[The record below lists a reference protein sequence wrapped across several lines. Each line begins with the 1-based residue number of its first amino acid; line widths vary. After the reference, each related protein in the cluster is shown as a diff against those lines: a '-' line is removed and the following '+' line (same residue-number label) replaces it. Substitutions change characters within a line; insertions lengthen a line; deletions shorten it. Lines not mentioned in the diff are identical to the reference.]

1 MEAQMPRSVNVVEQ
15 TIRRDAFIDVA
26 QRLIQTKAYEQ
37 MSVQDILDGVGSSRG
52 AFYHYFDSKQQL
64 LEAVVTRMVDAALA
78 SLEPAIRNPSLSALT
93 KLQQVFAGIAGWK
106 AERRELVLGIAEIWL
121 SDDNALV
128 REKLR
133 QRLMQDFAPVLAGI
147 IRQGGSESVFI
158 TGSPDET
165 AHVLTSLMYGA
176 NLVATELFIARRSRR
191 VTLAEVERLLGAY
204 AEAYERIL
212 GAQKGSLRIDGE
224 LIRLW
229 YQ

>member
-1 MEAQMPRSVNVVEQ
+1 MSRSVNVAEQ
-15 TIRRDAFIDVA
+15 AIRRDAFIDVA

-64 LEAVVTRMVDAALA
+64 LEAVVTRIGDAALA
-78 SLEPAIRNPSLSALT
+78 SLDPTVRDPSLPALT
-93 KLQQVFAGIAGWK
+93 KLQQVFSGIAGWK

-133 QRLMQDFAPVLAGI
+133 QRLAQDLAPLLSSI
-147 IRQGGSESVFI
+147 IAQGKREGVFVI
-158 TGSPDET
+158 SSPDD
-165 AHVLTSLMYGA
+165 AAQVLVSLMYAA
-176 NLVATELFIARRSRR
+176 NLLATELFIARLAKR
-191 VTLAEVERLLGAY
+191 VTLEEIERRLGAY
-204 AEAYERIL
+204 AGAYERVL
-212 GAQKGSLRIDGE
+212 GAPEGSLRIDGE

>member
-1 MEAQMPRSVNVVEQ
+1 MSRSVNVAEQ

-64 LEAVVTRMVDAALA
+64 LEAVVTRMGDAAMA
-78 SLEPAIRNPSLSALT
+78 SLAPSVHDPSISALT
-93 KLQQVFAGIAGWK
+93 KLQQVFSGIAGWK
-106 AERRELVLGIAEIWL
+106 AERRDLVLGIAEIWL

-133 QRLMQDFAPVLAGI
+133 QRLTQDLAPMLESIIAQGKREGVFAVD
-147 IRQGGSESVFI
+147 
-158 TGSPDET
+158 SPDT
-165 AHVLTSLMYGA
+165 AALVLVALMYAA
-176 NLVATELFIARRSRR
+176 NLLATELFIARRSRR
-191 VTLAEVERLLGAY
+191 VTLEEVERLLGAY
-204 AEAYERIL
+204 ADAYERVL
-212 GAQKGSLRIDGE
+212 GVREGSLRIDGE
-224 LIRLW
+224 MIRLW